1 MANSSLI
8 RRTFLFL
15 SLLAIGAIGPIK
27 ADDGWRR
34 TAQGWERSSV
44 WQAAPV
50 RKPVIAT
57 NSSLPH
63 PGQLA
68 ALEVVVSCL
77 VLGLFA
83 PSCLGANAK
92 SP

>member
-1 MANSSLI
+1 MVKTTLVCRA
-8 RRTFLFL
+8 FLFL
-15 SLLAIGAIGPIK
+15 SLLAIGAIGPVK

-34 TAQGWERSSV
+34 TAHGWERSHA
-44 WQAAPV
+44 WQAVPV
-50 RKPVIAT
+50 SKPVIAT

-77 VLGLFA
+77 VLGLFV
-83 PSCLGANAK
+83 PSCLRAK
-92 SP
+92 RESP